1 MSKKLIIALRA
12 FFNMSKINRT
22 AYPEL
27 NKLLWDMH
35 CKYIASHVAFSAYE
49 QRWAFVNTD
58 AMKDKEKKL
67 IARLVRQNGGYFMP
81 ASH

>member
-1 MSKKLIIALRA
+1 
-12 FFNMSKINRT
+12 MSKINRT

-35 CKYIASHVAFSAYE
+35 CKYIA
-49 QRWAFVNTD
+49 WAFVNTD

>member
-1 MSKKLIIALRA
+1 MGKV
-12 FFNMSKINRT
+12 NRT

-35 CKYIASHVAFSAYE
+35 CKYITPDVALSVYE
-49 QRWAFVNTD
+49 RRWAFVNQT

-67 IARLVRQNGGYFMP
+67 IGRLVRQNGGDFMP
-81 ASH
+81 AND